1 MKTALFLL
9 ALCGVA
15 SGLKVREEFFQY
27 TSAELLAPLNDV
39 IKEIDIEKQ
48 DDLNNIAHAKTSQK
62 MMEGQEANA
71 KAELEKATALMN
83 ADLKKWQKTQTDLK
97 TREDEY
103 STNDETRTSEEG
115 QISNIKAQFTKLIA
129 VKGTGNIG
137 DMPPSALEATKA
149 AVEALIQ
156 MNPRKET
163 TKVMNLLQRP
173 SAKVTS
179 SETLLGSLTASLTAE
194 RKKDT
199 DAVDAQKKVVKAAE
213 KVYQNADANR
223 VAKANLHDQA
233 KGRTATAKAVVKHEE
248 GEYAKAQKIRDA
260 DLATIAKAKVL
271 IEELIKTENAHLA
284 GPASELLQLNR
295 KSAAT
300 QKIRT
305 MIVAM
310 KQDVD
315 DEEMMQKSILDE
327 EELKYNVTK
336 AHRIA
341 NVTAWKAQVKV
352 FEAAEKTWRKA
363 YGEYHG
369 AEMALSQETAIAEQ
383 ERSTIN
389 SVREMLKKLESAEAD
404 VLGSCPLDKIG
415 AVCSGQGDCKTNTT
429 DPHRTKY
436 CACKAGSGRTGRDC
450 SMCKFGWKMATGD
463 LKGFCK
469 QVYVPTVTFLQ
480 TSSSQQYSVED
491 LNQAVAT
498 LMQTGRHQQSSSAIE
513 DLLTALEK
521 TLADKEAMMR
531 KERDDLK
538 ITHDKAET
546 TNHAEKKLMED
557 WEKKKDKA
565 ILEEEEQKEI
575 YKAIYDMYWFEHPMR
590 LKETELLN
598 KLDAIMAKLEGGE
611 VSTGTPT
618 VAPTK
623 HTNTQT
629 HTPTTAP
636 TAAAK

>member
-1 MKTALFLL
+1 M
-9 ALCGVA
+9 G
-15 SGLKVREEFFQY
+15 
-27 TSAELLAPLNDV
+27 
-39 IKEIDIEKQ
+39 
-48 DDLNNIAHAKTSQK
+48 
-62 MMEGQEANA
+62 
-71 KAELEKATALMN
+71 
-83 ADLKKWQKTQTDLK
+83 KWQKTQTDLK

-115 QISNIKAQFTKLIA
+115 QISNIKAQFKKLIA

-179 SETLLGSLTASLTAE
+179 SETLLGELTASLTAE

-213 KVYQNADANR
+213 KVYQDADANR

-260 DLATIAKAKVL
+260 DLATIAKAKAL

-284 GPASELLQLNR
+284 GPKTELLQLNR

-300 QKIRT
+300 QKIRS

-341 NVTAWKAQVKV
+341 SVTAWKAQVKV
-352 FEAAEKTWRKA
+352 FEAAEKAWRKA

-383 ERSTIN
+383 ERATIN

-404 VLGSCPLDKIG
+404 TLGNCPLDKIG
-415 AVCSGQGDCKTNTT
+415 AVCSGMGDCKTNTT
-429 DPHRTKY
+429 DPKRGKY
-436 CACKAGSGRTGRDC
+436 CACKAGSGRTGWDC
-450 SMCKFGWKMATGD
+450 SLCKFGWKMATGD

-480 TSSSQQYSVED
+480 TSSQQYTVAD
-491 LNQAVAT
+491 LNTAVQT
-498 LMQTGRHQQSSSAIE
+498 LMQTGRHTESSSAIE

-521 TLADKEAMMR
+521 TLADKEKMMR

-538 ITHDKAET
+538 IKNDEAEKLTHA
-546 TNHAEKKLMED
+546 AKKLMKEL
-557 WEKKKDKA
+557 EAKKDKA
-565 ILEEEEQKEI
+565 IANEEEE
-575 YKAIYDMYWFEHPMR
+575 KALYQMIYDMYWFEHPMR
-590 LKETELLN
+590 VKEKNLLI
-598 KLDAIMAKLEGGE
+598 KLDNLMIKMEGGE
-611 VSTGTPT
+611 VFTSTPTATPTKFVGKNTHPPPTTPT
-618 VAPTK
+618 VA
-623 HTNTQT
+623 
-629 HTPTTAP
+629 
-636 TAAAK
+636 AKKQ

>member
-1 MKTALFLL
+1 MGST
-9 ALCGVA
+9 
-15 SGLKVREEFFQY
+15 
-27 TSAELLAPLNDV
+27 ELLAPLNDV

-62 MMEGQEANA
+62 MMEGQEAAA
-71 KAELEKATALMN
+71 KAELEKATAAMN
-83 ADLKKWQKTQTDLK
+83 AELKKWQKTQTDLK

-115 QISNIKAQFTKLIA
+115 QISNIKAQFKKLIA

-137 DMPPSALEATKA
+137 DMPPA

-163 TKVMNLLQRP
+163 TKVLNLLQRP

-179 SETLLGSLTASLTAE
+179 SETLLGELTASLTAE

-213 KVYQNADANR
+213 KVYQDADANR

-260 DLATIAKAKVL
+260 DLATIAKAKAL

-284 GPASELLQLNR
+284 GPQSELLQLNR

-300 QKIRT
+300 QKIRE

-315 DEEMMQKSILDE
+315 DEEMMPKSILDE

-352 FEAAEKTWRKA
+352 FEAAEKAWRKA

-383 ERSTIN
+383 ERATIN

-429 DPHRTKY
+429 DPPRT
-436 CACKAGSGRTGRDC
+436 
-450 SMCKFGWKMATGD
+450 
-463 LKGFCK
+463 
-469 QVYVPTVTFLQ
+469 
-480 TSSSQQYSVED
+480 
-491 LNQAVAT
+491 
-498 LMQTGRHQQSSSAIE
+498 
-513 DLLTALEK
+513 
-521 TLADKEAMMR
+521 
-531 KERDDLK
+531 
-538 ITHDKAET
+538 
-546 TNHAEKKLMED
+546 
-557 WEKKKDKA
+557 
-565 ILEEEEQKEI
+565 
-575 YKAIYDMYWFEHPMR
+575 
-590 LKETELLN
+590 
-598 KLDAIMAKLEGGE
+598 
-611 VSTGTPT
+611 
-618 VAPTK
+618 
-623 HTNTQT
+623 
-629 HTPTTAP
+629 
-636 TAAAK
+636 

>member
-1 MKTALFLL
+1 M
-9 ALCGVA
+9 G
-15 SGLKVREEFFQY
+15 
-27 TSAELLAPLNDV
+27 
-39 IKEIDIEKQ
+39 
-48 DDLNNIAHAKTSQK
+48 
-62 MMEGQEANA
+62 
-71 KAELEKATALMN
+71 
-83 ADLKKWQKTQTDLK
+83 
-97 TREDEY
+97 
-103 STNDETRTSEEG
+103 
-115 QISNIKAQFTKLIA
+115 
-129 VKGTGNIG
+129 
-137 DMPPSALEATKA
+137 
-149 AVEALIQ
+149 
-156 MNPRKET
+156 
-163 TKVMNLLQRP
+163 
-173 SAKVTS
+173 
-179 SETLLGSLTASLTAE
+179 
-194 RKKDT
+194 
-199 DAVDAQKKVVKAAE
+199 
-213 KVYQNADANR
+213 
-223 VAKANLHDQA
+223 
-233 KGRTATAKAVVKHEE
+233 
-248 GEYAKAQKIRDA
+248 
-260 DLATIAKAKVL
+260 
-271 IEELIKTENAHLA
+271 
-284 GPASELLQLNR
+284 
-295 KSAAT
+295 
-300 QKIRT
+300 
-305 MIVAM
+305 
-310 KQDVD
+310 
-315 DEEMMQKSILDE
+315 MQKSILDE

-352 FEAAEKTWRKA
+352 FEAAEKARRKA

-383 ERSTIN
+383 ERATIN

-480 TSSSQQYSVED
+480 
-491 LNQAVAT
+491 
-498 LMQTGRHQQSSSAIE
+498 
-513 DLLTALEK
+513 TALEK

>member
-1 MKTALFLL
+1 M
-9 ALCGVA
+9 
-15 SGLKVREEFFQY
+15 
-27 TSAELLAPLNDV
+27 
-39 IKEIDIEKQ
+39 
-48 DDLNNIAHAKTSQK
+48 
-62 MMEGQEANA
+62 GQF
-71 KAELEKATALMN
+71 K
-83 ADLKKWQKTQTDLK
+83 
-97 TREDEY
+97 
-103 STNDETRTSEEG
+103 
-115 QISNIKAQFTKLIA
+115 KLIA

-137 DMPPSALEATKA
+137 DMPPSALQAAKA

-163 TKVMNLLQRP
+163 TKVLNLLQRP

-179 SETLLGSLTASLTAE
+179 SETLLGELTASLTAE

-213 KVYQNADANR
+213 KVYQ
-223 VAKANLHDQA
+223 
-233 KGRTATAKAVVKHEE
+233 
-248 GEYAKAQKIRDA
+248 DA
-260 DLATIAKAKVL
+260 DLATIAKAKAL

-284 GPASELLQLNR
+284 GPQSELLQLNR

-300 QKIRT
+300 QKIRS

-352 FEAAEKTWRKA
+352 FEAAEKAWRKA

-383 ERSTIN
+383 ERATIN

-498 LMQTGRHQQSSSAIE
+498 LMQTGRHTQSSSAVE

-565 ILEEEEQKEI
+565 VLEEEEQKEI

>member
-1 MKTALFLL
+1 M
-9 ALCGVA
+9 G
-15 SGLKVREEFFQY
+15 
-27 TSAELLAPLNDV
+27 
-39 IKEIDIEKQ
+39 
-48 DDLNNIAHAKTSQK
+48 
-62 MMEGQEANA
+62 
-71 KAELEKATALMN
+71 
-83 ADLKKWQKTQTDLK
+83 
-97 TREDEY
+97 
-103 STNDETRTSEEG
+103 
-115 QISNIKAQFTKLIA
+115 
-129 VKGTGNIG
+129 
-137 DMPPSALEATKA
+137 
-149 AVEALIQ
+149 
-156 MNPRKET
+156 
-163 TKVMNLLQRP
+163 
-173 SAKVTS
+173 
-179 SETLLGSLTASLTAE
+179 
-194 RKKDT
+194 
-199 DAVDAQKKVVKAAE
+199 E
-213 KVYQNADANR
+213 KVYQDADANR

-260 DLATIAKAKVL
+260 DLATIAKAKAL

-284 GPASELLQLNR
+284 GPSSELLQLNR

-300 QKIRT
+300 QKIRS

-341 NVTAWKAQVKV
+341 SVTAWKAQVKV
-352 FEAAEKTWRKA
+352 FEAAEKAWRKA

-383 ERSTIN
+383 ERATIN

-415 AVCSGQGDCKTNTT
+415 AVCSGQGDCKTN
-429 DPHRTKY
+429 
-436 CACKAGSGRTGRDC
+436 
-450 SMCKFGWKMATGD
+450 TGD

-498 LMQTGRHQQSSSAIE
+498 LMQTGRHTQSSSAIE

-557 WEKKKDKA
+557 WE
-565 ILEEEEQKEI
+565 KEI

>member
-1 MKTALFLL
+1 M
-9 ALCGVA
+9 G
-15 SGLKVREEFFQY
+15 
-27 TSAELLAPLNDV
+27 
-39 IKEIDIEKQ
+39 
-48 DDLNNIAHAKTSQK
+48 
-62 MMEGQEANA
+62 
-71 KAELEKATALMN
+71 
-83 ADLKKWQKTQTDLK
+83 
-97 TREDEY
+97 
-103 STNDETRTSEEG
+103 
-115 QISNIKAQFTKLIA
+115 
-129 VKGTGNIG
+129 
-137 DMPPSALEATKA
+137 
-149 AVEALIQ
+149 
-156 MNPRKET
+156 
-163 TKVMNLLQRP
+163 
-173 SAKVTS
+173 
-179 SETLLGSLTASLTAE
+179 
-194 RKKDT
+194 
-199 DAVDAQKKVVKAAE
+199 
-213 KVYQNADANR
+213 
-223 VAKANLHDQA
+223 
-233 KGRTATAKAVVKHEE
+233 
-248 GEYAKAQKIRDA
+248 
-260 DLATIAKAKVL
+260 
-271 IEELIKTENAHLA
+271 
-284 GPASELLQLNR
+284 
-295 KSAAT
+295 
-300 QKIRT
+300 
-305 MIVAM
+305 
-310 KQDVD
+310 
-315 DEEMMQKSILDE
+315 
-327 EELKYNVTK
+327 ELKYNVTK

-352 FEAAEKTWRKA
+352 FEAAEKAWRKA

-383 ERSTIN
+383 ERATIN

-498 LMQTGRHQQSSSAIE
+498 LMQTGRHTQSSSAIE

-521 TLADKEAMMR
+521 TLA
-531 KERDDLK
+531 
-538 ITHDKAET
+538 
-546 TNHAEKKLMED
+546 ED

-611 VSTGTPT
+611 V
-618 VAPTK
+618 
-623 HTNTQT
+623 
-629 HTPTTAP
+629 
-636 TAAAK
+636 

>member
-1 MKTALFLL
+1 
-9 ALCGVA
+9 
-15 SGLKVREEFFQY
+15 
-27 TSAELLAPLNDV
+27 
-39 IKEIDIEKQ
+39 
-48 DDLNNIAHAKTSQK
+48 
-62 MMEGQEANA
+62 
-71 KAELEKATALMN
+71 
-83 ADLKKWQKTQTDLK
+83 
-97 TREDEY
+97 
-103 STNDETRTSEEG
+103 
-115 QISNIKAQFTKLIA
+115 
-129 VKGTGNIG
+129 
-137 DMPPSALEATKA
+137 
-149 AVEALIQ
+149 
-156 MNPRKET
+156 
-163 TKVMNLLQRP
+163 MNLLQRP

-179 SETLLGSLTASLTAE
+179 SETLLGELTASLTAE

-213 KVYQNADANR
+213 KVYQDADANR

-260 DLATIAKAKVL
+260 DLATMAKAL

-284 GPASELLQLNR
+284 GPKTELLQLNR

-300 QKIRT
+300 QKIRS

-352 FEAAEKTWRKA
+352 FE
-363 YGEYHG
+363 G

-383 ERSTIN
+383 ERATIN

-498 LMQTGRHQQSSSAIE
+498 LMQTGRHTQSSSAIE
-513 DLLTALEK
+513 DLLA
-521 TLADKEAMMR
+521 TLM
-531 KERDDLK
+531 
-538 ITHDKAET
+538 
-546 TNHAEKKLMED
+546 
-557 WEKKKDKA
+557 
-565 ILEEEEQKEI
+565 Q
-575 YKAIYDMYWFEHPMR
+575 
-590 LKETELLN
+590 
-598 KLDAIMAKLEGGE
+598 
-611 VSTGTPT
+611 
-618 VAPTK
+618 
-623 HTNTQT
+623 
-629 HTPTTAP
+629 
-636 TAAAK
+636 

>member
-1 MKTALFLL
+1 M
-9 ALCGVA
+9 G
-15 SGLKVREEFFQY
+15 
-27 TSAELLAPLNDV
+27 
-39 IKEIDIEKQ
+39 
-48 DDLNNIAHAKTSQK
+48 
-62 MMEGQEANA
+62 
-71 KAELEKATALMN
+71 
-83 ADLKKWQKTQTDLK
+83 QTDLK

-115 QISNIKAQFTKLIA
+115 QISNIKAQFKKLIA

-137 DMPPSALEATKA
+137 DMPPSALQAAKA

-163 TKVMNLLQRP
+163 TKVLNLLQRP
-173 SAKVTS
+173 SAKITS
-179 SETLLGSLTASLTAE
+179 SETLLGELTASLTAE

-213 KVYQNADANR
+213 KVYQDADANR

-233 KGRTATAKAVVKHEE
+233 KGRTATAKALVNHEE

-260 DLATIAKAKVL
+260 DLATIAKAKAL

-284 GPASELLQLNR
+284 GPQSELLQLNR

-300 QKIRT
+300 QKIRS

-315 DEEMMQKSILDE
+315 DE

-352 FEAAEKTWRKA
+352 FEAAEKAWRKA

-383 ERSTIN
+383 ERATIN

-498 LMQTGRHQQSSSAIE
+498 LMQTGRHTQSSSAIE
-513 DLLTALEK
+513 DLL
-521 TLADKEAMMR
+521 
-531 KERDDLK
+531 
-538 ITHDKAET
+538 
-546 TNHAEKKLMED
+546 
-557 WEKKKDKA
+557 
-565 ILEEEEQKEI
+565 
-575 YKAIYDMYWFEHPMR
+575 
-590 LKETELLN
+590 
-598 KLDAIMAKLEGGE
+598 
-611 VSTGTPT
+611 
-618 VAPTK
+618 
-623 HTNTQT
+623 
-629 HTPTTAP
+629 
-636 TAAAK
+636 